1 MKTIFIGLLFL
12 LVGINTS
19 YGQVN
24 DKAIGL
30 RGGSGNLG
38 YGGEITFQKGIG
50 DNNRLELDFGAR
62 GYNSGSELIASGIYH
77 WVNNITSS
85 LNWYVGPGAQV
96 GIGNGFRL
104 GIGGQIGIEFDLNEI
119 DLPLLIS
126 IDSRPMFGFGG
137 SGFRAGAF
145 GALRYTF

>member
-1 MKTIFIGLLFL
+1 MKKIFSTLFIISLLSC
-12 LVGINTS
+12 S
-19 YGQVN
+19 YSQVN
-24 DKAIGL
+24 SNAIGL

-50 DNNRLELDFGAR
+50 EGNRLELDFGAR
-62 GYNSGSELIASGIYH
+62 GYGNGSELIASGIYH
-77 WVNNITSS
+77 WVKNITSG
-85 LNWYVGPGAQV
+85 LNWYIGPGAQV

-104 GIGGQIGIEFDLNEI
+104 GVGGQIGIEFDLNEVDI
-119 DLPLLIS
+119 PLLIS